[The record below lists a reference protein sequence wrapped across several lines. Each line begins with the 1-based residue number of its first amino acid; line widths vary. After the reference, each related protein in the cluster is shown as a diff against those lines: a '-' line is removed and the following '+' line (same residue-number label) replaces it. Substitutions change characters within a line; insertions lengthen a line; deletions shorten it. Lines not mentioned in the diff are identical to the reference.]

1 MEYFYLRSCLEILG
15 APQARVRTW
24 CPLGF
29 SDLIDSSMTNKL
41 QDAFEKASI
50 AAALLVVVDNT
61 LGPADEADEAA
72 WDALV
77 GSARSHALLEKM
89 VKKAQKAVE
98 RGDVSNFDPGN
109 MAQ

>member
-1 MEYFYLRSCLEILG
+1 
-15 APQARVRTW
+15 
-24 CPLGF
+24 
-29 SDLIDSSMTNKL
+29 MTNQL
-41 QDAFEKASI
+41 QDAFEKASRLSAEEQDDI

-61 LGPADEADEAA
+61 LGPEDEADEAE
-72 WDALV
+72 WDTLV